1 MSPERTQQSSPESRP
16 RRAAL
21 PAVYGLDLVT
31 DATGPSVDPATNR
44 IMAVGLSSARADERF
59 DGDEREL
66 LAALD
71 TRLMALP
78 AGVVVTW
85 HGSVLAIPLLA
96 ARARVQR
103 IRLGLVL
110 EADRRSA
117 PPSPVLGVETA
128 VRSRWGNHAVLDLQR
143 VYEPE
148 VSRWRLR
155 RRERD
160 PETLIPPADELTPRD
175 PCRDARL
182 VRSLAERRWSRA
194 RRYIDS
200 VSTTANDDRL
210 PSARAGTAGTR
221 TVGTGTV

>member
-1 MSPERTQQSSPESRP
+1 MSPERTQQPAQEPRP
-16 RRAAL
+16 RRTAL

-31 DATGPSVDPATNR
+31 DASGPLVDPFTNR
-44 IMAVGLSSARADERF
+44 IVAVGLSSARGDERF

-96 ARARVQR
+96 ARARAQR
-103 IRLGLVL
+103 IHLGLVL
-110 EADRRSA
+110 EPDRRSA
-117 PPSPVLGVETA
+117 PPSPVRGVETA
-128 VRSRWGNHAVLDLQR
+128 VRSRWGHHAVLDLQR

-160 PETLIPPADELTPRD
+160 PETLIPPTDELTPRD

-182 VRSLAERRWSRA
+182 ARSLTERRWSQA
-194 RRYIDS
+194 RRHIDS
-200 VSTTANDDRL
+200 VSTTAPDR
-210 PSARAGTAGTR
+210 PTTVGTTAIDTR
-221 TVGTGTV
+221 TV